1 MEAISSENQRINTES
16 LNILSDKGSEVVV
29 YNDDDTV
36 YKIFKKDYKLGHK
49 SIEELLYLSSIKTS
63 RTLMPKSLLFESNEL
78 VGYTMEYIKDNKNI
92 LDVRM
97 EDIIK
102 ELNTILK
109 DIDTLSRLN
118 IRLMDINSENTIF
131 NGKLYLIDP
140 GNYYINNVK
149 DLSFYF
155 QNREVTN
162 EEKQKLIAYW
172 NHDKLNKLMYE
183 LLFMNNNDI
192 DFYLLRKIIEFFR
205 NEREKDG
212 VIRDIWIYQ
221 RYFDTTLTVRE
232 SINKFIASYIKV
244 DDEEKK
250 MILSLLN
257 RNSK

>member
-1 MEAISSENQRINTES
+1 MKVISSENKKIDIES
-16 LNILSDKGSEVVV
+16 LNILSKKGSEVVV
-29 YNDDDTV
+29 YNDDNTV

-49 SIEELLYLSSIKTS
+49 SIEELSYLSSIETS
-63 RTLMPKSLLFESNEL
+63 RILMPESLLFENNEL
-78 VGYTMEYIKDNKNI
+78 VGYTMEYIKGNKNI
-92 LDVRM
+92 LDARM

-102 ELNTILK
+102 ELNIILK
-109 DIDTLSRLN
+109 DIDTLSSLN

-140 GNYYINNVK
+140 GNYYINNIK

-155 QNREVTN
+155 QSREVTN
-162 EEKQKLIAYW
+162 EEKRKLITYW
-172 NHDKLNKLMYE
+172 NNDKLNKLIYE

-205 NEREKDG
+205 TEREKNG
-212 VIRDIWIYQ
+212 LIKDIYIYQ
-221 RYFDTTLTVRE
+221 RYFDSTLTVRE

-244 DDEEKK
+244 DEEEKK

-257 RNSK
+257 RNN